1 MLLQALPVKKRG
13 LTLAELMVA
22 GGLLA
27 SIATIT
33 TLMFSNLRATI
44 NRSSGEMEAT
54 QRARLA
60 LERVPPL
67 LSAAY
72 VPALSGASLPLET
85 PIAPLPGG
93 VSVSDPLVSTGPGCD
108 SILFYACSDL
118 MSANPS
124 LPLPDNIVPRLY
136 EIRLKTGS
144 GTDPSGQG
152 RTLRTLVLQ
161 EYQLPS
167 AFGVRPL
174 TLKTSVPARI
184 LGYGLADFRV
194 WRQSNSALRMQASV
208 HYTSAT
214 LRNYQSTPGLKTYQ
228 FAGSCL
234 LPTTCLR

>member
-1 MLLQALPVKKRG
+1 MLFQALPLRKRG

-22 GGLLA
+22 GSLLA

-60 LERVPPL
+60 FERIPPL

-85 PIAPLPGG
+85 PIAPLPSG
-93 VSVSDPLVSTGPGCD
+93 VSTSDPLASSGPGCD
-108 SILFYACSDL
+108 SVLFYACSDL
-118 MSANPS
+118 MSANPT

-136 EIRLKTGS
+136 EIRLKAAS
-144 GTDPSGQG
+144 GNDPSGQG

-167 AFGVRPL
+167 AFGARPL
-174 TLKTSVPARI
+174 VLRTNVPARI
-184 LGYGLADFRV
+184 LGYGLADFRI
-194 WRQSNSALRMQASV
+194 WRQSNSALRMQVGV

-214 LRNYQSTPGLKTYQ
+214 LRNYQRTVGLKTYQ
-228 FAGSCL
+228 FSGSCM